1 MKSAFFQLITMAHI
15 LLFSIYRTIKKEYV
29 EDNVST
35 QKNKKGDRIM
45 ISERIARL
53 SDKVRNTQPT
63 IDLDRARLITEFY
76 SQPSMDNYTLRRAK
90 AFRYYLENRKIFID
104 EDSQIAG
111 HQGGRWQSVVLH
123 PDVAKWLDADFDTLD
138 KRPSDHLRFIP
149 GEKEELR
156 KIVDKWK
163 GRTFGDFAE
172 TLVDPDVRKMLDIGI
187 FTHGVSNQSTM
198 NHSPDYDNLVKR
210 GYRYY
215 IEECRTKL
223 SKHVIKDVYD
233 MEQRIAWESM
243 IIVMEAIIA
252 FAHRYAD
259 LAERQAEA
267 CTDEKRKRELL
278 TMAENCGTVPEFAPK
293 TFLQATQLVWFNHL
307 AISLE
312 AAGGDHNLGRYDQ
325 YMYPFYEKESA
336 EGKPEEYFADIIH
349 EFKLKVAE
357 MWNIRCYKESL
368 ADPGCPLWMH
378 IMLGGQLE
386 NGKDACNELTNVF
399 LRCMRDLQTNEPC
412 ISFRYHPKIN
422 EETFRLAIEV
432 ARDSGGHPAFYNDTT
447 AITYLLS
454 LGFTLKEARNWG
466 ICGCIEP
473 QVLGKTDFQSNPG
486 YFNPLKIMEIM
497 LHNGYD
503 PVSGQ
508 QLGIETG
515 DPAEFT
521 CIEDV
526 KDAYRKQLDYFM
538 EKFIILVNRT
548 LAGHAFTLPT
558 ITGSCFSIGCI
569 EQGKL
574 LQQKG
579 SYHHYSAI
587 GVAGIANMIDSMAA
601 IEECVFNKH
610 YLDMKELVDLLDS
623 NFEGK
628 ESMRQLLINRAPKFG
643 NDIEQVD
650 KYSYWLI
657 DALDESMKRFK
668 DAHGGPFTVLVATQS
683 YNVEMGKTVGATPDG
698 KLAGTPLADNA
709 SPMVGM
715 DVNGPTAVVNSLAC
729 CDELVP
735 QSGLLLNQR
744 FDPAVVNGE
753 KGLDII
759 ETVFRAHFAQN
770 GFHIQINVL
779 DDETLR
785 AAQKEPDKYRNVLVR
800 VAGYSAYFVDLSEEI
815 QNNIIE
821 RTIQKGL

>member
-1 MKSAFFQLITMAHI
+1 
-15 LLFSIYRTIKKEYV
+15 
-29 EDNVST
+29 
-35 QKNKKGDRIM
+35 M
-45 ISERIARL
+45 ISKRIARL

-76 SQPSMDNYTLRRAK
+76 SRPSMDNYILRRAK
-90 AFRYYLENRKIFID
+90 AFDYYLENREIFID

-111 HQGGRWQSVVLH
+111 HQGGCWEAVVMH
-123 PDVAKWLDADFDTLD
+123 PDVTKWLYDDFDTLD
-138 KRPSDHLRFIP
+138 KRPSDNLAFRSEE
-149 GEKEELR
+149 EKEELR
-156 KIVDKWK
+156 QIVETWK
-163 GRTFGDFAE
+163 GQTFGDFAA
-172 TLVDPDVRKMLDIGI
+172 TLVDEDMKPMLDVGI
-187 FTHGVSNQSTM
+187 FTHGISNQSTM
-198 NHSPDYDNLVKR
+198 NHSPDYDNLIKR

-215 IEECRTKL
+215 IDECKEKL
-223 SKHVIKDVYD
+223 AEHQVNDVYD
-233 MEQRIAWESM
+233 MEQQIAWKAM
-243 IIVMEAIIA
+243 IIAMEAVIK

-259 LAERQAEA
+259 LANKQAAE
-267 CTDEKRKRELL
+267 CIDPRRKEELL
-278 TMAENCGTVPEFAPK
+278 IMAENCRTVPENPPK

-325 YMYPFYEKESA
+325 YMLPFFEKETA

-357 MWNIRCYKESL
+357 MWNIRCYNESV
-368 ADPGCPLWMH
+368 ADPGNPLWMH
-378 IMLGGQLE
+378 IMLAGQLE

-399 LRCMRDLQTNEPC
+399 LRCMRDLQTDEPC
-412 ISFRYHPKIN
+412 ITFRFHPNIN

-432 ARDSGGHPAFYNDTT
+432 ARDSGGHPAFYNDTA

-486 YFNPLKIMEIM
+486 YFNPLKVFDVM

-503 PVSGQ
+503 PVIGKKI
-508 QLGIETG
+508 GIESG
-515 DPAEFT
+515 EVSSFT
-521 CIEDV
+521 SIDDV
-526 KDAYRKQLDYFM
+526 MRAYEKQLDFFM
-538 EKFIILVNRT
+538 EKFVTLANRT

-558 ITGSCFSIGCI
+558 IMGSCFSVGCV
-569 EQGKL
+569 EKGKL

-579 SYHHYSAI
+579 SDHHYSAV
-587 GVAGIANMIDSMAA
+587 GVAGIANMIDSFAA
-601 IEECVFNKH
+601 MEECVFNKN
-610 YLDMKELVDLLDS
+610 YLTMEELVRLLDT

-628 ESMRQLLINRAPKFG
+628 ENMRQLLLNKAPKFG

-657 DALDESMKRFK
+657 DALDTSMKRFH
-668 DAHGGPFTVLVATQS
+668 DAQGGPYTVLVATQA
-683 YNVEMGKTVGATPDG
+683 YNVEMGKNVGATPDG
-698 KLAGTPLADNA
+698 RMAGTPLADNA

-744 FDPAVVNGE
+744 FDPAVVAGE
-753 KGLDII
+753 KGIDII
-759 ETVFRAHFAQN
+759 ESVFRAHFAQN

-785 AAQKEPDKYRNVLVR
+785 AAQKNPDDHRNILVR

-821 RTIQKGL
+821 RTIQRGL